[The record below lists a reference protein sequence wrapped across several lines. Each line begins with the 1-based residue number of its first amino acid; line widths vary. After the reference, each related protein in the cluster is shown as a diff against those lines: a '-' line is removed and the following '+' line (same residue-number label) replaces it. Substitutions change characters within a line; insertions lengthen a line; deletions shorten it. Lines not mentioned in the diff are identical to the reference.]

1 MNRYIRRI
9 EKKFSFVFGLSL
21 LLIILNTSC
30 TSTQSIT
37 KTNTNIAVAG
47 SVKKKGDNKKLYT
60 VVESWLGVPYKYGG
74 QTKSGTDCSGLVVE
88 IYKDVYGKKLYR
100 SSYEIYEK
108 NCKQIKKNDL
118 KEGDLVFF
126 ITSKTGK
133 RINHVGLY
141 LNNNKFVHSSTSKG
155 VIISD
160 LSEAYYERCFYRAG
174 RVIKN

>member
-1 MNRYIRRI
+1 MIVI
-9 EKKFSFVFGLSL
+9 FGLLLSL
-21 LLIILNTSC
+21 VILNTSC
-30 TSTQSIT
+30 SSSKSIT
-37 KTNTNIAVAG
+37 TGDKKMVVIER
-47 SVKKKGDNKKLYT
+47 VKKDGDNKKLYT
-60 VVESWLGVPYKYGG
+60 VVEKWLGVPYKYGG

-88 IYKDVYGKKLYR
+88 VYKDVYGKKLYR

-133 RINHVGLY
+133 RINHVGIY
-141 LNNNKFVHSSTSKG
+141 LNDNKFVHSTTSRG

-160 LSEAYYERCFYRAG
+160 LSEAYYEKYFYRAG
-174 RVIKN
+174 RVLKN